1 MPLPLGKKKLKIT
14 KKQSTKLLKPQSNG
28 NGTGTSNGN
37 GNQYGKHKYTKYYP
51 SILDP
56 AFSHKIAKHDLF
68 KKYKSTMN
76 KSRLEELYTS
86 FETNKPSIEDA
97 KKKES
102 SIFISKTITKML
114 RNFISPYSPYRGLL
128 IYHEMGVGKT
138 CTGITIAESLKH
150 LTRNSNTKIY
160 VIRPTEFERQLFN
173 PNVVMDGEPLK
184 QCTGDTY
191 IQDPKLAPFVKGCMN
206 KNEEVC
212 DQLKFKVDKEI
223 RGYYKFSGFKM
234 WASDVYKEI
243 NARTKNIENK
253 EEKQKKIIEIIQKL
267 FNNSVIIV
275 DEAHELRDVIIDE
288 STELPDLNDR
298 KATSDA
304 KFITPVLFRVLKYA
318 TNVRLIFMTAT
329 PIYDKPQNII
339 SLINYFLVND
349 NRPML
354 KEADIFDKDGH
365 LKPTGQELLINN
377 TRGYVSFLR
386 GSNPYEFPIRLSA
399 KYNIP
404 NDILNVRNYPNK
416 NYQGNRI
423 EKGDTIKYLELV
435 NCPLGGEQLK
445 IFKYHITNDKLIDFN
460 EDTISELSYA
470 DISEES
476 KESEEL
482 AESGESDP
490 KYNRRSSKFGL
501 ILTDG
506 KGALIAPDH
515 YAMPM
520 AVLDKMQDKEDE
532 NSISGDEI
540 IALEKSIFGDGV
552 DTKSKQ
558 SRKSASKSA
567 SKSARLS
574 DRKIRTSEPL
584 KVSTVAYQF
593 ESQMSNII
601 FQSLEECN
609 NNLKLAV
616 GEQGLEQILT
626 KQQGKWTYEF
636 NDDKYAQRFKLPEL
650 YNWGAKIAK
659 IIDIAMKSSG
669 PVFIYTNFVNAGAK
683 PIAIALE
690 MNGFRR
696 YKQHDI
702 PLIESRQK
710 DKTYR
715 GDYILYTGEPTLS
728 TYAKEYIN
736 KGVNMIREKN
746 VKVFIGTSV
755 ASEGLNLFGYREV
768 HILDPW
774 HNINLTEQSIGRVIR
789 MGSHLHLPPQE
800 RNVSV
805 YQYAAT
811 LDDRESF
818 DLKIYKIGEKKAI
831 KAGVVEKL
839 LKENA
844 IDCELNKDVNVF
856 DEEHYKRK
864 IPQITSHGVNIQLS
878 LADSPYT
885 RSCFY
890 MKECGYE
897 CASKAFSKS
906 DKQQTV
912 QTPFQ
917 IMRFNY
923 DKELEEYRN
932 LIIQLVASSFNVNI
946 NHLRAYLQKIG
957 NKAEQIHAAGNSKK
971 DKISK
976 KNSTKYIISK
986 KGRQTKTS
994 ILADKTDTHWDDE
1007 DAFLGAIQD
1016 IINTDNLIRDKYG
1029 REGRI
1034 VLSGDTLRFI
1044 PNGNPSPNVS
1054 IIQQYLPIQTN
1065 PPIKSQIDLKGFISK
1080 LGEEQKRLAEEQ
1092 ELNYQ
1097 DILHKLIEKAE
1108 QIYYGVYQ
1116 KEYRYNI
1123 KIKLEEILDLL
1134 FNKLNYT
1141 FKVLILKNILEKIV
1155 LDEKLTD
1162 DENKIKSSIKPNI
1175 VYMNEI
1181 FYDTRSH
1188 KDKDNGKD
1196 KNDGKDKYINNI
1208 YGFIIQN
1215 DNKLELFILT
1225 DDKIFEKNQGNLRK
1239 IIEFRTKQLK
1249 AAPPNNLHG
1258 YLKYEK
1264 GIDIPAFKIK
1274 DISTKGDKKSVSGI
1288 KCITKSTTDIK
1299 KNLNKLDDKILRS
1312 KHVNYNKNALCN
1324 DIELLL
1330 KRNDANR
1337 VNKKKWFYTPEEYF
1351 IFFEA

>member
-1 MPLPLGKKKLKIT
+1 MPLPLGKKPYKIT
-14 KKQSTKLLKPQSNG
+14 KKKTTKQITKSSLKAIVNPHG
-28 NGTGTSNGN
+28 R
-37 GNQYGKHKYTKYYP
+37 HKYTKYYP

-56 AFSHKIAKHDLF
+56 AFSNKIATHDLF

-76 KSRLEELYTS
+76 KSRLEDLYTS
-86 FETNKPSIEDA
+86 FETNKPSIEDS
-97 KKKES
+97 KKKDS

-114 RNFISPYSPYRGLL
+114 RNFMSPYSPYRGLL

-160 VIRPTEFERQLFN
+160 VIRPMEFERQLFN
-173 PNVVMDGEPLK
+173 PNAVMDGEPLK
-184 QCTGDTY
+184 QCTGDAY
-191 IQDPKLAPFVKGCMN
+191 IQDPKLKPLVKGCMD

-212 DQLKFKVDKEI
+212 EQLKFKVDKAI
-223 RGYYKFSGFKM
+223 RGYYKFAGFKM
-234 WASDVYKEI
+234 WARDVDKEI
-243 NARTKNIENK
+243 EARTKNIEN
-253 EEKQKKIIEIIQKL
+253 EAEKQKKIVEIIQKL
-267 FNNSVIIV
+267 FNNAVIIV
-275 DEAHELRDVIIDE
+275 DEAHELRD
-288 STELPDLNDR
+288 SNDNDV
-298 KATSDA
+298 KI
-304 KFITPVLFRVLKYA
+304 ITPVLFRVLKYA

-349 NRPML
+349 NRPIL
-354 KEADIFDKDGH
+354 KEADIFDKEGH
-365 LKPTGQELLINN
+365 LKPTGQKLLINN

-404 NDILNVRNYPNK
+404 NDILNLKRYPNK
-416 NYQGNRI
+416 NYLGNRLD
-423 EKGDTIKYLELV
+423 KDDRIKYLELV

-445 IFKYHITNDKLIDFN
+445 IFKYHIKHDKLIDFN
-460 EDTISELSYA
+460 EDTISDLSYS
-470 DISEES
+470 DIT
-476 KESEEL
+476 
-482 AESGESDP
+482 GESSKSGDVDS
-490 KYNRRSSKFGL
+490 KHSRSSDKYDL
-501 ILTDG
+501 ILTDIEV
-506 KGALIAPDH
+506 KANENDEALD
-515 YAMPM
+515 
-520 AVLDKMQDKEDE
+520 DE
-532 NSISGDEI
+532 NSVSVDEI
-540 IALEKSIFGDGV
+540 ISLEESIFGDG
-552 DTKSKQ
+552 TKSKH
-558 SRKSASKSA
+558 SI
-567 SKSARLS
+567 KSARKSDRKS

-584 KVSTVAYQF
+584 KISTVGYQF

-601 FQSLEECN
+601 YQSLEECN

-636 NDDKYAQRFKLPEL
+636 NDDKYARRFKLPEL

-696 YKQHDI
+696 YKQHDA
-702 PLIESRQK
+702 PLVESSVK

-715 GDYILYTGEPTLS
+715 GDYILYTGDPTLS
-728 TYAKEYIN
+728 AYAMEYIN
-736 KGVNMIREKN
+736 KGAGMVREKN
-746 VKVFIGTSV
+746 VKVLIGTSV

-789 MGSHLHLPPQE
+789 TGSHLHLPPQE

-856 DEEHYKRK
+856 DEEHYHRK
-864 IPQITSHGVNIQLS
+864 IPQITSHGLNIQVS

-897 CASKAFSKS
+897 CASKAILKS
-906 DKQQTV
+906 ENQKQEIM
-912 QTPFQ
+912 PFQ

-932 LIIQLVASSFNVNI
+932 LIIQLVCTSFNVNI
-946 NHLRAYLQKIG
+946 NHLRAYLKKIG
-957 NKAEQIHAAGNSKK
+957 NKQEQTLAQSLSSGKPTK

-976 KNSTKYIISK
+976 KYSIRK
-986 KGRQTKTS
+986 KGQQTKTS
-994 ILADKTDTHWDDE
+994 TLAEGEDNIPWDDE

-1016 IINTDNLIRDKYG
+1016 IINTDNVIRDKYG
-1029 REGRI
+1029 REGSI
-1034 VLSGDTLRFI
+1034 VLSGDTLRFV
-1044 PNGNPSPNVS
+1044 PSGQPSPNIS
-1054 IIQQYLPIQTN
+1054 IINQYLPIQTN
-1065 PPIKSQIDLKGFISK
+1065 PPIKSQVDLKGFISK
-1080 LGEEQKRLAEEQ
+1080 LSDEQKRLAEEQ
-1092 ELNYQ
+1092 ELNYE

-1116 KEYRYNI
+1116 KEYKYNI
-1123 KIKLEEILDLL
+1123 KIKLEEIMDLL

-1155 LDEKLTD
+1155 QNVKLTG
-1162 DENKIKSSIKPNI
+1162 DENKIKSSIKTNI

-1181 FYDTRSH
+1181 FHDIRNQ
-1188 KDKDNGKD
+1188 KDKDDDKD
-1196 KNDGKDKYINNI
+1196 INNI

-1225 DDKIFEKNQGNLRK
+1225 DDKIFEKNQGNIRK
-1239 IIEFRTKQLK
+1239 IIEFRKKELK
-1249 AAPPNNLHG
+1249 STLPNNLHG

-1264 GIDIPAFKIK
+1264 GIDTPAFKIV
-1274 DISTKGDKKSVSGI
+1274 DLITKGDKKSASGI
-1288 KCITKSTTDIK
+1288 RCITKSTTDIK

-1312 KHVNYNKNALCN
+1312 KNVNYNKNALCN

-1330 KRNDANR
+1330 KRNDAVKLN
-1337 VNKKKWFYTPEEYF
+1337 NKKWFYTPEEYF

>member
-1 MPLPLGKKKLKIT
+1 MPLPLKKKTYKIT
-14 KKQSTKLLKPQSNG
+14 KKKVPI
-28 NGTGTSNGN
+28 GTIETQQADKN
-37 GNQYGKHKYTKYYP
+37 HKYTKYYP

-56 AFSHKIAKHDLF
+56 AFSYKISTHDLF
-68 KKYKSTMN
+68 KKYKSTVN
-76 KSRLEELYTS
+76 KYRLEELYTS

-102 SIFISKTITKML
+102 SIFISKNITKML
-114 RNFISPYSPYRGLL
+114 RNFMSPFSPYRSLL

-160 VIRPTEFERQLFN
+160 VIRPMEFERQLFN

-184 QCTGDTY
+184 QCTGNTY
-191 IQDPKLAPFVKGCMN
+191 IKDSKLEPLVKECMN
-206 KNEEVC
+206 KNQEAC
-212 DQLKFKVDKEI
+212 NQLKSKVDKEI
-223 RGYYKFSGFKM
+223 RGYYKFSGFKT
-234 WASDVYKEI
+234 WARDVDKEI
-243 NARTKNIENK
+243 DTRTKNIENK
-253 EEKQKKIIEIIQKL
+253 EEKENKISEIIQKL

-275 DEAHELRDVIIDE
+275 DEAHELRDSNE
-288 STELPDLNDR
+288 
-298 KATSDA
+298 KDA
-304 KFITPVLFRVLKYA
+304 KIITPVLFRVLKYA

-354 KEADIFDKDGH
+354 KEADIFNKDGY
-365 LKPTGQELLINN
+365 LKPTGRELLINN

-404 NDILNVRNYPNK
+404 NDILNLRHYPNK
-416 NYQGNRI
+416 NYQGNRL
-423 EKGDTIKYLELV
+423 EKDDRIKYLELV

-445 IFKYHITNDKLIDFN
+445 IFKYHIKHDKLIDFN
-460 EDTISELSYA
+460 EDTISELSYS
-470 DISEES
+470 DISGDLCEPGSKTEECN
-476 KESEEL
+476 
-482 AESGESDP
+482 D
-490 KYNRRSSKFGL
+490 KYEL
-501 ILTDG
+501 ILTDEDG
-506 KGALIAPDH
+506 NMI
-515 YAMPM
+515 
-520 AVLDKMQDKEDE
+520 DKSDMQNIENNKED
-532 NSISGDEI
+532 SISDEEI
-540 IALEKSIFGDGV
+540 ISLEDSIFGDGK
-552 DTKSKQ
+552 TSRH
-558 SRKSASKSA
+558 SRKSAK
-567 SKSARLS
+567 
-574 DRKIRTSEPL
+574 KIRKSNNEPI
-584 KVSTVAYQF
+584 KISTVAYQF
-593 ESQMSNII
+593 ESQMSNIVY
-601 FQSLEECN
+601 QSLEECN

-616 GEQGLEQILT
+616 GDQGLEQILT
-626 KQQGKWTYEF
+626 KQQGKWTYKF
-636 NDDKYAQRFKLPEL
+636 NDDKYALRFKLPEL

-659 IIDIAMKSSG
+659 IIDIVIKSSG

-690 MNGFRR
+690 MNGYRR
-696 YKQHDI
+696 YKQYDT
-702 PLIESRQK
+702 PLIESSHK

-715 GDYILYTGEPTLS
+715 GDYILYTGDLTLS
-728 TYAKEYIN
+728 AYAKEYIN
-736 KGVNMIREKN
+736 KGAGMVREKN

-789 MGSHLHLPPQE
+789 TGSHLHLPPQE

-805 YQYAAT
+805 YQYVTT

-831 KAGVVEKL
+831 KSGVVEKL

-844 IDCELNKDVNVF
+844 IDCELNKNVNIF
-856 DEEHYKRK
+856 DEEHYHRK
-864 IPQITSHGVNIQLS
+864 IPQITSHGIDVKVS
-878 LADSPYT
+878 LADSSYT

-890 MKECGYE
+890 MKECGFS
-897 CASKAFSKS
+897 CASTELAKVDDTK
-906 DKQQTV
+906 KNKM
-912 QTPFQ
+912 PFQ

-932 LIIQLVASSFNVNI
+932 LIIQLVSSSFNVNI
-946 NHLRAYLQKIG
+946 NHLRSYLQKIS
-957 NKAEQIHAAGNSKK
+957 NKLPAQQLTPELRNKHSKK
-971 DKISK
+971 YSI
-976 KNSTKYIISK
+976 TK
-986 KGRQTKTS
+986 KGKQTKTNT
-994 ILADKTDTHWDDE
+994 LDKDKQINTSWDDE

-1016 IINTDNLIRDKYG
+1016 IVNTDNLIRDKYN

-1034 VLSGDTLRFI
+1034 VLSGDILRFI
-1044 PNGNPSPNVS
+1044 PNGNPSPNIS

-1080 LGEEQKRLAEEQ
+1080 LGEKQKRLAEEQ
-1092 ELNYQ
+1092 ELNYE
-1097 DILHKLIEKAE
+1097 DVLHKLIEKAE
-1108 QIYYGVYQ
+1108 QIYYGVFQ
-1116 KEYRYNI
+1116 REYRYNI
-1123 KIKLEEILDLL
+1123 KIKLEEVLDLL
-1134 FNKLNYT
+1134 FNKLYYT

-1155 LDEKLTD
+1155 QNVKLTN
-1162 DENKIKSSIKPNI
+1162 DENKIKLSIKKNI

-1181 FYDTRSH
+1181 FHDTQSR
-1188 KDKDNGKD
+1188 KDNFKD
-1196 KNDGKDKYINNI
+1196 DFNDINNINDINDINDI

-1225 DDKIFEKNQGNLRK
+1225 DNKYFEKSQGNLRK
-1239 IIEFRTKQLK
+1239 IIEYRKKQLK
-1249 AAPPNNLHG
+1249 AMPPNNLHG

-1264 GIDIPAFKIK
+1264 GIDVPVFKIR
-1274 DISTKGDKKSVSGI
+1274 DISTKGDKKSASGI
-1288 KCITKSTTDIK
+1288 KCITDSTTNIK
-1299 KNLNKLDDKILRS
+1299 KNFNKLDDKILRGKNVS
-1312 KHVNYNKNALCN
+1312 YNKNALCN

-1330 KRNDANR
+1330 KRKDSTK
-1337 VNKKKWFYTPEEYF
+1337 VNNKKWFYTPEEYF

>member
-1 MPLPLGKKKLKIT
+1 MPSPLRKKITNKIT
-14 KKQSTKLLKPQSNG
+14 KKQSTKLSHTQSNG
-28 NGTGTSNGN
+28 S
-37 GNQYGKHKYTKYYP
+37 QYGKHKYTKYYP

-56 AFSHKIAKHDLF
+56 DFSHKIAIHDLF

-97 KKKES
+97 KKKDS

-191 IQDPKLAPFVKGCMN
+191 IQDPKLAPFVKGCMD
-206 KNEEVC
+206 KNEESC
-212 DQLKFKVDKEI
+212 DQLKFKVDKDI
-223 RGYYKFSGFKM
+223 RGYYKFAGFKM

-253 EEKQKKIIEIIQKL
+253 EEKDKKIMEIIQKL

-275 DEAHELRDVIIDE
+275 DEAHELRDVIINE
-288 STELPDLNDR
+288 ASELPDLNDR
-298 KATSDA
+298 QALSDA

-329 PIYDKPQNII
+329 PIYDKPHNII

-365 LKPTGQELLINN
+365 LKPTGRELLINN

-404 NDILNVRNYPNK
+404 SDILDLQHYPNK
-416 NYQGNRI
+416 NYQGTRLDKNDR
-423 EKGDTIKYLELV
+423 IKYLELV

-445 IFKYHITNDKLIDFN
+445 IFKYHIKNDKLIDFD

-470 DISEES
+470 DIS
-476 KESEEL
+476 
-482 AESGESDP
+482 GESNS
-490 KYNRRSSKFGL
+490 KLSRHSSKFGI
-501 ILTDG
+501 ILTD
-506 KGALIAPDH
+506 
-515 YAMPM
+515 
-520 AVLDKMQDKEDE
+520 DKDNSIEDE
-532 NSISGDEI
+532 NAISADEI
-540 IALEKSIFGDGV
+540 IALEESIFGDGAS
-552 DTKSKQ
+552 TNSSKSKQ
-558 SRKSASKSA
+558 ARKSTSKSS
-567 SKSARLS
+567 SKSSRLP
-574 DRKIRTSEPL
+574 DRKILTSEPL
-584 KVSTVAYQF
+584 KISTVAYQF
-593 ESQMSNII
+593 ESQMSNIVY
-601 FQSLEECN
+601 QSLEECN

-616 GEQGLEQILT
+616 GEQGFDQILT

-636 NDDKYAQRFKLPEL
+636 NDDKYARRFKLPEL

-690 MNGFRR
+690 MNGYRR
-696 YKQHDI
+696 YKQHDT
-702 PLIESRQK
+702 PLIESGHK

-789 MGSHLHLPPQE
+789 TGSHLHLPPQE

-818 DLKIYKIGEKKAI
+818 DLKIYKIGENKAI
-831 KAGVVEKL
+831 KSGVVEKL

-856 DEEHYKRK
+856 DEEHYNRK

-890 MKECGYE
+890 MNKCG
-897 CASKAFSKS
+897 F
-906 DKQQTV
+906 
-912 QTPFQ
+912 
-917 IMRFNY
+917 
-923 DKELEEYRN
+923 
-932 LIIQLVASSFNVNI
+932 
-946 NHLRAYLQKIG
+946 
-957 NKAEQIHAAGNSKK
+957 
-971 DKISK
+971 
-976 KNSTKYIISK
+976 
-986 KGRQTKTS
+986 
-994 ILADKTDTHWDDE
+994 
-1007 DAFLGAIQD
+1007 
-1016 IINTDNLIRDKYG
+1016 
-1029 REGRI
+1029 
-1034 VLSGDTLRFI
+1034 
-1044 PNGNPSPNVS
+1044 
-1054 IIQQYLPIQTN
+1054 
-1065 PPIKSQIDLKGFISK
+1065 
-1080 LGEEQKRLAEEQ
+1080 
-1092 ELNYQ
+1092 
-1097 DILHKLIEKAE
+1097 
-1108 QIYYGVYQ
+1108 
-1116 KEYRYNI
+1116 
-1123 KIKLEEILDLL
+1123 
-1134 FNKLNYT
+1134 
-1141 FKVLILKNILEKIV
+1141 
-1155 LDEKLTD
+1155 
-1162 DENKIKSSIKPNI
+1162 
-1175 VYMNEI
+1175 
-1181 FYDTRSH
+1181 
-1188 KDKDNGKD
+1188 
-1196 KNDGKDKYINNI
+1196 
-1208 YGFIIQN
+1208 
-1215 DNKLELFILT
+1215 
-1225 DDKIFEKNQGNLRK
+1225 
-1239 IIEFRTKQLK
+1239 
-1249 AAPPNNLHG
+1249 
-1258 YLKYEK
+1258 
-1264 GIDIPAFKIK
+1264 
-1274 DISTKGDKKSVSGI
+1274 
-1288 KCITKSTTDIK
+1288 
-1299 KNLNKLDDKILRS
+1299 
-1312 KHVNYNKNALCN
+1312 
-1324 DIELLL
+1324 
-1330 KRNDANR
+1330 
-1337 VNKKKWFYTPEEYF
+1337 
-1351 IFFEA
+1351 

>member
-1 MPLPLGKKKLKIT
+1 MPLPLKKKTYKIT
-14 KKQSTKLLKPQSNG
+14 KKQSTKLSKTKHNENSD
-28 NGTGTSNGN
+28 
-37 GNQYGKHKYTKYYP
+37 GKHKYTKYYP
-51 SILDP
+51 SVLDP
-56 AFSHKIAKHDLF
+56 AFSHKISTHDLF
-68 KKYKSTMN
+68 KKYKSSLN

-86 FETNKPSIEDA
+86 FEKNKPSIEDA

-114 RNFISPYSPYRGLL
+114 RNFMSPYSPYRSLL

-160 VIRPTEFERQLFN
+160 VIRPMEFERQLFN

-191 IQDPKLAPFVKGCMN
+191 IQDSKLAPLVSGCMN
-206 KNEEVC
+206 KNEEAC
-212 DQLKFKVDKEI
+212 EQLKSKVDKEI

-234 WASDVYKEI
+234 WARDVDKEI
-243 NARTKNIENK
+243 EARTKNIENK
-253 EEKQKKIIEIIQKL
+253 EEKEKKIAEIIQKL

-275 DEAHELRDVIIDE
+275 DEAHELRDSNE
-288 STELPDLNDR
+288 
-298 KATSDA
+298 KDA
-304 KFITPVLFRVLKYA
+304 KIITPVLFRVLKYA
-318 TNVRLIFMTAT
+318 TNIRLIFMTAT

-349 NRPML
+349 NRPIL
-354 KEADIFDKDGH
+354 KESDVFDKDGQ
-365 LKPTGQELLINN
+365 LKPTGRELLINN

-404 NDILNVRNYPNK
+404 NDILNVRQYPNK
-416 NYQGNRI
+416 NYQGNRL
-423 EKGDTIKYLELV
+423 EKDDRIKYLELV

-445 IFKYHITNDKLIDFN
+445 IFKYHIKHDKLIDFN
-460 EDTISELSYA
+460 EDTISDLSYS
-470 DISEES
+470 DISGDLCEPGS
-476 KESEEL
+476 KNAKDAKNTSECN
-482 AESGESDP
+482 D
-490 KYNRRSSKFGL
+490 KYEL
-501 ILTDG
+501 ILTD
-506 KGALIAPDH
+506 
-515 YAMPM
+515 
-520 AVLDKMQDKEDE
+520 EDGNIIDNRDIQE
-532 NSISGDEI
+532 KDEEQSISAEEI
-540 IALEKSIFGDGV
+540 ISLEESIFGDG
-552 DTKSKQ
+552 KH
-558 SRKSASKSA
+558 SRKSS
-567 SKSARLS
+567 
-574 DRKIRTSEPL
+574 RKIRKSDPI

-593 ESQMSNII
+593 ESQMSNIVY
-601 FQSLEECN
+601 QSLEECN

-616 GEQGLEQILT
+616 GDQGLEQILT

-636 NDDKYAQRFKLPEL
+636 NDDKYALRFKLPEL

-659 IIDIAMKSSG
+659 IIDIAIKSAG

-696 YKQHDI
+696 YKQHDT
-702 PLIESRQK
+702 PLIESGEK

-715 GDYILYTGEPTLS
+715 GDYILYTGDPTLS
-728 TYAKEYIN
+728 AFAKEYIN
-736 KGVNMIREKN
+736 KGAAMVREKN

-789 MGSHLHLPPQE
+789 TGSHLHLPPQE

-811 LDDRESF
+811 LEDRESF

-856 DEEHYKRK
+856 DEEHYHRK
-864 IPQITSHGVNIQLS
+864 IPQITSHGINIHVS

-897 CASKAFSKS
+897 CASKTLTKS
-906 DKQQTV
+906 NKQPG

-917 IMRFNY
+917 IMRFNF

-957 NKAEQIHAAGNSKK
+957 NKLQEHKSVSEKSKK
-971 DKISK
+971 YSITK
-976 KNSTKYIISK
+976 KTKK
-986 KGRQTKTS
+986 TKTS
-994 ILADKTDTHWDDE
+994 ILAEEINTSWDDE

-1016 IINTDNLIRDKYG
+1016 IINTDTLIRDKYG
-1029 REGRI
+1029 REGKI

-1044 PNGNPSPNVS
+1044 PSGQLSPNIS

-1092 ELNYQ
+1092 ELNYE

-1123 KIKLEEILDLL
+1123 KIKLEEVLDLL

-1155 LDEKLTD
+1155 LSIKLTD
-1162 DENKIKSSIKPNI
+1162 DENKIKLSIKKHI

-1181 FYDTRSH
+1181 FHDTKSQ
-1188 KDKDNGKD
+1188 KDKDI
-1196 KNDGKDKYINNI
+1196 NDINDI

-1225 DDKIFEKNQGNLRK
+1225 DEKIFEKNQGNLRK
-1239 IIEFRTKQLK
+1239 IIEFRKKILK
-1249 AAPPNNLHG
+1249 TVSPNNLHG

-1274 DISTKGDKKSVSGI
+1274 DISTKGNKKSVIGI
-1288 KCITKSTTDIK
+1288 KCITDSTTNIK
-1299 KNLNKLDDKILRS
+1299 KNVNKLDDRVLRGKNVS
-1312 KHVNYNKNALCN
+1312 YNKNALCN
-1324 DIELLL
+1324 DIELIL
-1330 KRNDANR
+1330 KRYDADKLN
-1337 VNKKKWFYTPEEYF
+1337 NKKWFYTPEEYF

>member
-1 MPLPLGKKKLKIT
+1 MPLPLGQKTYKIT
-14 KKQSTKLLKPQSNG
+14 KKKGTKLSRTRLQSNK
-28 NGTGTSNGN
+28 NPHT
-37 GNQYGKHKYTKYYP
+37 KHNYTKHNYTKYYP

-56 AFSHKIAKHDLF
+56 AFSHKIATHDLF

-76 KSRLEELYTS
+76 KSRLEELYMS
-86 FETNKPSIEDA
+86 FETNKPSIEDT
-97 KKKES
+97 KMKDS

-114 RNFISPYSPYRGLL
+114 RNFMSPYSPYRSLL

-160 VIRPTEFERQLFN
+160 VIRPAEFESQLFN
-173 PNVVMDGEPLK
+173 TNMVMDGKPLK

-191 IQDPKLAPFVKGCMN
+191 IQDPKLGAFVKGCMD
-206 KNEEVC
+206 KNEEAC
-212 DQLKFKVDKEI
+212 EQLKFKVHKEI

-234 WASDVYKEI
+234 WARDVDKEI
-243 NARTKNIENK
+243 DTRTKNIDNP
-253 EEKQKKIIEIIQKL
+253 EEKKKKVAEIIQKL
-267 FNNSVIIV
+267 FNNSVIII
-275 DEAHELRDVIIDE
+275 DEAHELRDSNE
-288 STELPDLNDR
+288 KN
-298 KATSDA
+298 A
-304 KFITPVLFRVLKYA
+304 KIITPVLFRVLKYA
-318 TNVRLIFMTAT
+318 TNIRLIFMTAT

-349 NRPML
+349 SRPML

-365 LKPTGQELLINN
+365 LKPTGRELLINN

-386 GSNPYEFPIRLSA
+386 GSNPYEFPIRLAS
-399 KYNIP
+399 KYNVP
-404 NDILNVRNYPNK
+404 NNILDLKRYPNK
-416 NYQGNRI
+416 NYQGHRI
-423 EKGDTIKYLELV
+423 EKDDRLKYLELV

-445 IFKYHITNDKLIDFN
+445 IFKYHIKNDKLIDFN
-460 EDTISELSYA
+460 EDTISELSYS
-470 DISEES
+470 DISGDAGDASYAGYSGS
-476 KESEEL
+476 KL
-482 AESGESDP
+482 
-490 KYNRRSSKFGL
+490 NRRSNKFEL
-501 ILTDG
+501 ILTDEDG
-506 KGALIAPDH
+506 NLINKSNA
-515 YAMPM
+515 
-520 AVLDKMQDKEDE
+520 KEKEEED
-532 NSISGDEI
+532 SISEDEI
-540 IALEKSIFGDGV
+540 ISLEESILGDGI
-552 DTKSKQ
+552 K
-558 SRKSASKSA
+558 
-567 SKSARLS
+567 S
-574 DRKIRTSEPL
+574 DRKSVRKILTNEPL

-593 ESQMSNII
+593 ESQMSNIVY
-601 FQSLEECN
+601 QSLEECN

-616 GEQGLEQILT
+616 GDQGLEQILT

-636 NDDKYAQRFKLPEL
+636 NDDKYALRFKLPEL

-690 MNGFRR
+690 MNGYRR
-696 YKQHDI
+696 YKQHDT
-702 PLIESRQK
+702 PLVESSQK

-728 TYAKEYIN
+728 AYAKEYIN
-736 KGVNMIREKN
+736 KGSGMIREKN

-789 MGSHLHLPPQE
+789 TGSHIHLLPQE

-831 KAGVVEKL
+831 KAGVVEKI

-856 DEEHYKRK
+856 DKEHYNRK

-885 RSCFY
+885 HSCFY

-897 CASKAFSKS
+897 CASNAIAKS
-906 DKQQTV
+906 DNQQPV
-912 QTPFQ
+912 KIPFQ

-932 LIIQLVASSFNVNI
+932 LIIQLVSSSFNVNI
-946 NHLRAYLQKIG
+946 NHLRAYLKKIG
-957 NKAEQIHAAGNSKK
+957 NKQEQQPTQTEILYSKDKHSKK
-971 DKISK
+971 YNASALRNLIKEPK
-976 KNSTKYIISK
+976 VPLELPQVKLKTKGSL
-986 KGRQTKTS
+986 KTS
-994 ILADKTDTHWDDE
+994 SLNNTLLLGNTHWDDE

-1016 IINTDNLIRDKYG
+1016 IINTDNVISDKYG
-1029 REGRI
+1029 RDGKI

-1044 PNGNPSPNVS
+1044 PSGNPTPNIS
-1054 IIQQYLPIQTN
+1054 IIQQYLPIQKN

-1080 LGEEQKRLAEEQ
+1080 LGDEQKRLAEEQ

-1097 DILHKLIEKAE
+1097 DILHKVIEKAE

-1141 FKVLILKNILEKIV
+1141 FKVLILKNILEKIIQ
-1155 LDEKLTD
+1155 DIKLTD
-1162 DENKIKSSIKPNI
+1162 DENKIKSSIKTHI
-1175 VYMNEI
+1175 IYMNEI
-1181 FYDTRSH
+1181 FHDIRS
-1188 KDKDNGKD
+1188 GKD
-1196 KNDGKDKYINNI
+1196 DGKNTNNI

-1215 DNKLELFILT
+1215 DNKLDLFILS
-1225 DDKIFEKNQGNLRK
+1225 DEKIFEKNQGNLRK
-1239 IIEFRTKQLK
+1239 IIEYRKKQLK
-1249 AAPPNNLHG
+1249 ATPPNNVHG

-1274 DISTKGDKKSVSGI
+1274 DINTKGDKKSVSGI

-1299 KNLNKLDDKILRS
+1299 KNLNKLDDKILRG
-1312 KHVNYNKNALCN
+1312 KNVNYNKNALCN

-1330 KRNDANR
+1330 KRNDS
-1337 VNKKKWFYTPEEYF
+1337 NKLNNKKWFYTPEEYF
-1351 IFFEA
+1351 IFFES

>member
-1 MPLPLGKKKLKIT
+1 MSLPLGKKKLKIT
-14 KKQSTKLLKPQSNG
+14 KKQSIKSVDKINKQ
-28 NGTGTSNGN
+28 
-37 GNQYGKHKYTKYYP
+37 HRYTKYYP

-56 AFSHKIAKHDLF
+56 AFSHKIATHNLF
-68 KKYKSTMN
+68 KKYKSTIN

-86 FETNKPSIEDA
+86 FETNKPSFEDA
-97 KKKES
+97 KKKDS
-102 SIFISKTITKML
+102 NIFISKTITKML

-160 VIRPTEFERQLFN
+160 VIRPMELERQLFN

-191 IQDPKLAPFVKGCMN
+191 IQDPKLHPLVKGCME
-206 KNEEVC
+206 KKEEAC
-212 DQLKFKVDKEI
+212 EQLKFKVDKEI

-253 EEKQKKIIEIIQKL
+253 DEKDKKITEIIQKL
-267 FNNSVIIV
+267 FNNAVIIV
-275 DEAHELRDVIIDE
+275 DEAHELRDIIIDE
-288 STELPDLNDR
+288 SYELRDLNDR
-298 KATSDA
+298 KAISDA

-339 SLINYFLVND
+339 SLINYFLIND
-349 NRPML
+349 NRPIL
-354 KEADIFDKDGH
+354 KETDIFEKDGY
-365 LKPTGQELLINN
+365 LKPTGRELLIKN

-404 NDILNVRNYPNK
+404 NDILNLRSYPNK
-416 NYQGNRI
+416 NYLGNRL
-423 EKGDTIKYLELV
+423 EKDDRLKYLELV

-445 IFKYHITNDKLIDFN
+445 MFKYHINNDKLIDFN
-460 EDTISELSYA
+460 EDSISDLSYS
-470 DISEES
+470 DISGDLDTS
-476 KESEEL
+476 R
-482 AESGESDP
+482 ESGSRHSN
-490 KYNRRSSKFGL
+490 KYEL
-501 ILTDG
+501 VLTDEEANQ
-506 KGALIAPDH
+506 KAQA
-515 YAMPM
+515 
-520 AVLDKMQDKEDE
+520 DE
-532 NSISGDEI
+532 NSISAEEI
-540 IALEKSIFGDGV
+540 ISLEESIFGDNN
-552 DTKSKQ
+552 KSYK
-558 SRKSASKSA
+558 SRKTKTTV
-567 SKSARLS
+567 
-574 DRKIRTSEPL
+574 RKIRKSEPI
-584 KVSTVAYQF
+584 KISTVAYQF

-601 FQSLEECN
+601 YQSLEECN

-616 GEQGLEQILT
+616 GDQGLDQILT
-626 KQQGKWTYEF
+626 KQQNKWTYEF
-636 NDDKYAQRFKLPEL
+636 NDDKYARRFKLPEL

-659 IIDIAMKSSG
+659 IIDIAMRSAG

-696 YKQHDI
+696 YKQHDM
-702 PLIESRQK
+702 PLIESNEK

-715 GDYILYTGEPTLS
+715 GDYILYTGDPTLS
-728 TYAKEYIN
+728 AYAKEYIN
-736 KGVNMIREKN
+736 KGAGMVREKN

-789 MGSHLHLPPQE
+789 TGSHLHLPPQE

-831 KAGVVEKL
+831 KAGIVEKL

-856 DEEHYKRK
+856 NEEHYHRK
-864 IPQITSHGVNIQLS
+864 IPQITSHGVKIQVS
-878 LADSPYT
+878 LADTPYT

-897 CASKAFSKS
+897 CASKDISTI
-906 DKQQTV
+906 KQHEETI
-912 QTPFQ
+912 PYP

-923 DKELEEYRN
+923 DKELEEFRR
-932 LIIQLVASSFNVNI
+932 LIIQLVSSSFNVNI
-946 NHLRAYLQKIG
+946 NNLRSYLQKLG
-957 NKAEQIHAAGNSKK
+957 NQTLSNKTNPDKLKQDRMTGDSKGK
-971 DKISK
+971 KFKI
-976 KNSTKYIISK
+976 TK
-986 KGRQTKTS
+986 KGSQY
-994 ILADKTDTHWDDE
+994 KTDILDDTLWDDE

-1016 IINTDNLIRDKYG
+1016 IINTDNIVIDKFG
-1029 REGRI
+1029 REGKI
-1034 VLSGDTLRFI
+1034 VLSGDTLRFVPI
-1044 PNGNPSPNVS
+1044 EQPSPNISV
-1054 IIQQYLPIQTN
+1054 IQQYLPIQSN
-1065 PPIKSQIDLKGFISK
+1065 PPIKSKVDLKGFISK
-1080 LGEEQKRLAEEQ
+1080 LNEEQKRLAEEQ
-1092 ELNYQ
+1092 KLNYE
-1097 DILHKLIEKAE
+1097 DILHKIIEKAE

-1116 KEYRYNI
+1116 KEYKYNI
-1123 KIKLEEILDLL
+1123 KIKLEEIFDLL

-1141 FKVLILKNILEKIV
+1141 LKVLILKNILEKIV
-1155 LDEKLTD
+1155 QNIKLNV
-1162 DENKIKSSIKPNI
+1162 DENKIKSSIQTNI

-1181 FYDTRSH
+1181 FHDARSMTESEKKLTQVKQGTLNI
-1188 KDKDNGKD
+1188 KDID
-1196 KNDGKDKYINNI
+1196 NI

-1215 DNKLELFILT
+1215 DYKLELFILT
-1225 DDKIFEKNQGNLRK
+1225 DDKKFEKNQGNLRK
-1239 IIEFRTKQLK
+1239 IIEFRKNQMK
-1249 AAPPNNLHG
+1249 ATPPNNLYG

-1264 GIDIPAFKIK
+1264 GIDIPAFKIV
-1274 DISTKGDKKSVSGI
+1274 DLFTKGDKKSVSGI
-1288 KCITKSTTDIK
+1288 KCITDSTTDIK
-1299 KNLNKLDDKILRS
+1299 KKLNKLDDKILRS

-1324 DIELLL
+1324 DIELLFV
-1330 KRNDANR
+1330 RNNAVRLN
-1337 VNKKKWFYTPEEYF
+1337 NKKWFYTPEEYF
-1351 IFFEA
+1351 IVFES

>member
-1 MPLPLGKKKLKIT
+1 MPLPVPSGTKTYKIT
-14 KKQSTKLLKPQSNG
+14 KKQGTKLSKIKQIDRNPIA
-28 NGTGTSNGN
+28 
-37 GNQYGKHKYTKYYP
+37 KHKYTKYYP

-56 AFSHKIAKHDLF
+56 AFSHKLAKHNLF
-68 KKYKSTMN
+68 KKYKSTVN
-76 KSRLEELYTS
+76 KSRLEELYKS

-114 RNFISPYSPYRGLL
+114 RNFMSPYTPYRGLL

-160 VIRPTEFERQLFN
+160 VIRPMEFERQLFN

-191 IQDPKLAPFVKGCMN
+191 LQDSKLAPFIKGCMN
-206 KNEEVC
+206 KNEESC
-212 DQLKFKVDKEI
+212 EQLKSKVDKEI

-234 WASDVYKEI
+234 WARDVDKEI
-243 NARTKNIENK
+243 EARTKNIENK
-253 EEKQKKIIEIIQKL
+253 EEKEKKIAEIIQKL

-275 DEAHELRDVIIDE
+275 DEAHELRDSE
-288 STELPDLNDR
+288 
-298 KATSDA
+298 KDA
-304 KFITPVLFRVLKYA
+304 KIITPVFFRVLKYA
-318 TNVRLIFMTAT
+318 TNIRLIFMTAT

-349 NRPML
+349 NRPIL
-354 KEADIFDKDGH
+354 KDADVFDKDGQ
-365 LKPTGQELLINN
+365 LKPSGRELLINN
-377 TRGYVSFLR
+377 TRGYISFLR

-404 NDILNVRNYPNK
+404 NDILDVRRYPNK
-416 NYQGNRI
+416 NYQGNRL
-423 EKGDTIKYLELV
+423 EKDDKIKYLELV

-445 IFKYHITNDKLIDFN
+445 IFKYHIKHDKLIDFN
-460 EDTISELSYA
+460 EDTISDLSYS
-470 DISEES
+470 DISGDLCLPGD
-476 KESEEL
+476 KN
-482 AESGESDP
+482 AKNNGECND
-490 KYNRRSSKFGL
+490 KYEL
-501 ILTDG
+501 ILTDEDG
-506 KGALIAPDH
+506 NLIDNS
-515 YAMPM
+515 
-520 AVLDKMQDKEDE
+520 DMQVEDDA
-532 NSISGDEI
+532 ISVEEI
-540 IALEKSIFGDGV
+540 ISLEESIYGDG
-552 DTKSKQ
+552 KQ
-558 SRKSASKSA
+558 SRKSV
-567 SKSARLS
+567 
-574 DRKIRTSEPL
+574 RKIRTSEPI

-593 ESQMSNII
+593 ESQMSNIVY
-601 FQSLEECN
+601 QSLEECN

-616 GEQGLEQILT
+616 GDQGLEQILT

-636 NDDKYAQRFKLPEL
+636 NDDKFARRFKLPEL

-659 IIDIAMKSSG
+659 IIDIAIKSSG

-690 MNGFRR
+690 MNGYRR
-696 YKQHDI
+696 YKQHDT
-702 PLIESRQK
+702 PLIESNQK

-715 GDYILYTGEPTLS
+715 GDYILYTGDSTLS
-728 TYAKEYIN
+728 AYAKEYIN
-736 KGVNMIREKN
+736 KGAAMVREKN

-789 MGSHLHLPPQE
+789 TGSHLHLPPQE

-831 KAGVVEKL
+831 KAGVVEKV

-856 DEEHYKRK
+856 DEKYYHRK
-864 IPQITSHGVNIQLS
+864 IPQITSHGVNIQVS

-890 MKECGYE
+890 MKDCGYE
-897 CASKAFSKS
+897 CASKSSAQF
-906 DKQQTV
+906 DNKQQDK
-912 QTPFQ
+912 TPFR

-932 LIIQLVASSFNVNI
+932 LIIQLVSSSFNVNI
-946 NHLRAYLQKIG
+946 NHLRTYLKKLG
-957 NKAEQIHAAGNSKK
+957 NKLQEKIPTATLEKSKK
-971 DKISK
+971 YSITK
-976 KNSTKYIISK
+976 KTKK
-986 KGRQTKTS
+986 TKTS
-994 ILADKTDTHWDDE
+994 SLSEDIDNTSWDDE
-1007 DAFLGAIQD
+1007 DAFLSAIQD
-1016 IINTDNLIRDKYG
+1016 IINTDTLIRDKYG
-1029 REGRI
+1029 REGKI

-1044 PNGNPSPNVS
+1044 PSGQLSPNIS
-1054 IIQQYLPIQTN
+1054 INQQYLPIQTN

-1080 LGEEQKRLAEEQ
+1080 LSEEQKRLAEEQ
-1092 ELNYQ
+1092 ELNYA
-1097 DILHKLIEKAE
+1097 DILQKLIEKAE
-1108 QIYYGVYQ
+1108 QIYYGVNQ
-1116 KEYRYNI
+1116 KEYKYNI
-1123 KIKLEEILDLL
+1123 KIKLEEVLEIL

-1141 FKVLILKNILEKIV
+1141 FKVLIIKNILEKIV
-1155 LDEKLTD
+1155 QDIKLTD
-1162 DENKIKSSIKPNI
+1162 DETKIKSSFKKNI
-1175 VYMNEI
+1175 VFMNEI
-1181 FYDTRSH
+1181 FYDTQSQ
-1188 KDKDNGKD
+1188 KDKDNNNKD
-1196 KNDGKDKYINNI
+1196 DHDI

-1215 DNKLELFILT
+1215 DNKLDLFILT
-1225 DDKIFEKNQGNLRK
+1225 DEKIFEKNQGNLRK
-1239 IIEFRTKQLK
+1239 IIEFRKKQLK
-1249 AAPPNNLHG
+1249 TVPPNNLHG

-1274 DISTKGDKKSVSGI
+1274 DTSTKGDKKSVVGI
-1288 KCITKSTTDIK
+1288 KCITDSTTNIK
-1299 KNLNKLDDKILRS
+1299 KYLNKLDDRILRNKNIS
-1312 KHVNYNKNALCN
+1312 YNKNALCN
-1324 DIELLL
+1324 DIELLF
-1330 KRNDANR
+1330 KRNDTNML
-1337 VNKKKWFYTPEEYF
+1337 NNKKWFYTPEEYF
-1351 IFFEA
+1351 IFFES

>member
-14 KKQSTKLLKPQSNG
+14 KKQSTKLLHQHSSG
-28 NGTGTSNGN
+28 NPI
-37 GNQYGKHKYTKYYP
+37 GKHNYTKYYP

-56 AFSHKIAKHDLF
+56 AFSHKIATHDLF
-68 KKYKSTMN
+68 KKYKSSVN
-76 KSRLEELYTS
+76 KSRLEDLYTS

-97 KKKES
+97 TKKDS

-160 VIRPTEFERQLFN
+160 VIRPMEFERQLFN

-191 IQDPKLAPFVKGCMN
+191 IQDPKLAPFVKGCMD
-206 KNEEVC
+206 KNEEIC

-223 RGYYKFSGFKM
+223 RGYYKFAGFKM
-234 WASDVYKEI
+234 WARDVNKEI
-243 NARTKNIENK
+243 DARTKNIENN
-253 EEKQKKIIEIIQKL
+253 EEKQKKIEEIIQKL
-267 FNNSVIIV
+267 FNNAVIII
-275 DEAHELRDVIIDE
+275 DEAHELRDSNE
-288 STELPDLNDR
+288 
-298 KATSDA
+298 KDA
-304 KFITPVLFRVLKYA
+304 KIITPVLFRVLKYA

-354 KEADIFDKDGH
+354 KEAEIFDKDGH
-365 LKPTGQELLINN
+365 LKPTSRKLLINN

-404 NDILNVRNYPNK
+404 NDILDLRHYPNK
-416 NYQGNRI
+416 NYQGNRL
-423 EKGDTIKYLELV
+423 EKGDQLKYLELV

-445 IFKYHITNDKLIDFN
+445 IFKYHIKHDKLIDFN
-460 EDTISELSYA
+460 EDTISDLSYT
-470 DISEES
+470 DI
-476 KESEEL
+476 
-482 AESGESDP
+482 SGESVSSGDSGDSVSELS
-490 KYNRRSSKFGL
+490 RRSSKFEL
-501 ILTDG
+501 ILTD
-506 KGALIAPDH
+506 AEANSI
-515 YAMPM
+515 
-520 AVLDKMQDKEDE
+520 EDE
-532 NSISGDEI
+532 NSISVDEI
-540 IALEKSIFGDGV
+540 ISLEESIFGDGTG
-552 DTKSKQ
+552 TKSKH
-558 SRKSASKSA
+558 SKKSAQISKQ
-567 SKSARLS
+567 
-574 DRKIRTSEPL
+574 KILQSEPL
-584 KVSTVAYQF
+584 KVNTVAYQF
-593 ESQMSNII
+593 ESQMSNIVY
-601 FQSLEECN
+601 QSLEECN

-616 GEQGLEQILT
+616 GEQGLEQIIT

-636 NDDKYAQRFKLPEL
+636 NDDKYARRFKLPEL

-696 YKQHDI
+696 YKQHDT
-702 PLIESRQK
+702 PLVESNHK

-728 TYAKEYIN
+728 AYAKEYIN
-736 KGVNMIREKN
+736 KGSGMIREKN

-755 ASEGLNLFGYREV
+755 ASEGLNLFGYREA

-789 MGSHLHLPPQE
+789 TGSHLHLPPQE

-831 KAGVVEKL
+831 KAGVVEKI

-856 DEEHYKRK
+856 DEEHYNRK
-864 IPQITSHGVNIQLS
+864 IPQITSHGINIQLS

-897 CASKAFSKS
+897 CVSKAFTKS
-906 DKQQTV
+906 NNQHPKRK
-912 QTPFQ
+912 PFQ

-932 LIIQLVASSFNVNI
+932 LIIQLVSSSFNVNI
-946 NHLRAYLQKIG
+946 NHLRAYLKKIG
-957 NKAEQIHAAGNSKK
+957 NKQEQIPTLRNPTK

-976 KNSTKYIISK
+976 KYNTSTNTNTNINTNTKYIIDK
-986 KGRQTKTS
+986 KGKKTKTS
-994 ILADKTDTHWDDE
+994 GQAEGGDNLWDDE

-1029 REGRI
+1029 REGKI

-1044 PNGNPSPNVS
+1044 PNGNSSPNMS

-1080 LGEEQKRLAEEQ
+1080 LGDEQKRLAEEQ

-1141 FKVLILKNILEKIV
+1141 FKVLILKNILEKIIHNV
-1155 LDEKLTD
+1155 KLTD
-1162 DENKIKSSIKPNI
+1162 DENKIKSSIKTNI

-1181 FYDTRSH
+1181 FHNVQSQ
-1188 KDKDNGKD
+1188 KDKDDKD
-1196 KNDGKDKYINNI
+1196 INNI

-1215 DNKLELFILT
+1215 DNKLDLFILT

-1239 IIEFRTKQLK
+1239 IIEFRKKLLK
-1249 AAPPNNLHG
+1249 AIPPNNVHG

-1274 DISTKGDKKSVSGI
+1274 DINTKGDKKSVSGI

-1299 KNLNKLDDKILRS
+1299 KNLYKLDDKILRG
-1312 KHVNYNKNALCN
+1312 KNVNYNKNALCN

-1330 KRNDANR
+1330 KRNDADRLN
-1337 VNKKKWFYTPEEYF
+1337 NKKWFYTPEEYF

>member
-1 MPLPLGKKKLKIT
+1 MPLPLKKKIT
-14 KKQSTKLLKPQSNG
+14 KKQGTKLLKTQQIDIN
-28 NGTGTSNGN
+28 
-37 GNQYGKHKYTKYYP
+37 HKYTKYYP

-56 AFSHKIAKHDLF
+56 AFSHKIATHDLF

-114 RNFISPYSPYRGLL
+114 RNFMSPYSPYRGLL

-160 VIRPTEFERQLFN
+160 VIRPMEFERQLFN

-184 QCTGDTY
+184 QCTGNTY
-191 IQDPKLAPFVKGCMN
+191 IQDSKLAPLVKKCMN

-212 DQLKFKVDKEI
+212 DQLKSKVDKEI
-223 RGYYKFSGFKM
+223 RGYYKFAGFKM
-234 WASDVYKEI
+234 WARDVDKEI
-243 NARTKNIENK
+243 EARTKNIENK
-253 EEKQKKIIEIIQKL
+253 EEKEKKIVEIIQKL

-275 DEAHELRDVIIDE
+275 DEAHELRDSNEKDVKI
-288 STELPDLNDR
+288 
-298 KATSDA
+298 
-304 KFITPVLFRVLKYA
+304 ITPVLFRVLKYA

-349 NRPML
+349 NRPVI
-354 KEADIFDKDGH
+354 KESEVFDKEGQ
-365 LKPTGQELLINN
+365 LKPSGRELLIKN

-404 NDILNVRNYPNK
+404 NDILDLRHYPNK
-416 NYQGNRI
+416 NYQGNRL
-423 EKGDTIKYLELV
+423 EKDDRIKYLELV

-445 IFKYHITNDKLIDFN
+445 IFKYHIKHDKLIDFD
-460 EDTISELSYA
+460 EDIINKLSY
-470 DISEES
+470 
-476 KESEEL
+476 
-482 AESGESDP
+482 SD
-490 KYNRRSSKFGL
+490 
-501 ILTDG
+501 
-506 KGALIAPDH
+506 
-515 YAMPM
+515 
-520 AVLDKMQDKEDE
+520 
-532 NSISGDEI
+532 ISGDSCEPGLKDSECNDKYELIITDEDGNIIDNDVMHTIEDEKSISADEI
-540 IALEKSIFGDGV
+540 ISLEESIFGDA
-552 DTKSKQ
+552 KH
-558 SRKSASKSA
+558 SRKSSRIK
-567 SKSARLS
+567 RQ
-574 DRKIRTSEPL
+574 SEPL
-584 KVSTVAYQF
+584 KVSTVGYQF
-593 ESQMSNII
+593 ESQMSNIVY
-601 FQSLEECN
+601 QSLEECN

-616 GEQGLEQILT
+616 GDQGLEQILT

-636 NDDKYAQRFKLPEL
+636 NDDKYARRFKLPEL

-659 IIDIAMKSSG
+659 IIDIAIKSSG

-696 YKQHDI
+696 YKQHDT
-702 PLIESRQK
+702 PLVESSEK

-715 GDYILYTGEPTLS
+715 GDYILYTGDPTLS
-728 TYAKEYIN
+728 AYAKEYIN
-736 KGVNMIREKN
+736 KGAAMVREKN
-746 VKVFIGTSV
+746 VKVLIGTSV

-789 MGSHLHLPPQE
+789 TGSHLHLPPQE

-805 YQYAAT
+805 YQYVAT

-818 DLKIYKIGEKKAI
+818 DLKIYKISEKKAI
-831 KAGVVEKL
+831 KAGAVEKL

-844 IDCELNKDVNVF
+844 IDCELNKDVNIF
-856 DEEHYKRK
+856 DEKHYNRK
-864 IPQITSHGVNIQLS
+864 IPQITSHGVNIHVS

-890 MKECGYE
+890 MKECGYS
-897 CASKAFSKS
+897 CASATFSKS
-906 DKQQTV
+906 DNQHNGL
-912 QTPFQ
+912 TPFQ

-957 NKAEQIHAAGNSKK
+957 NKLQEKKSVSEKSKK
-971 DKISK
+971 YSI
-976 KNSTKYIISK
+976 TK
-986 KGRQTKTS
+986 KGRKTKTS
-994 ILADKTDTHWDDE
+994 NQAEAIDNTSWDDE

-1016 IINTDNLIRDKYG
+1016 IINTDTLIRDKYG
-1029 REGRI
+1029 RDGKI
-1034 VLSGDTLRFI
+1034 VLSGDTLRFV
-1044 PNGNPSPNVS
+1044 PSGQQSPNIS

-1080 LGEEQKRLAEEQ
+1080 LSDEQKRLAEEQ
-1092 ELNYQ
+1092 ELNYE

-1123 KIKLEEILDLL
+1123 KIKLEEVLELL

-1141 FKVLILKNILEKIV
+1141 FKVLILRNILEKIV
-1155 LDEKLTD
+1155 QDIKLTD
-1162 DENKIKSSIKPNI
+1162 DENKIKSSIKTNI

-1181 FYDTRSH
+1181 FHDTRIQ
-1188 KDKDNGKD
+1188 KDKHHNSKGGDKD
-1196 KNDGKDKYINNI
+1196 INDI

-1225 DDKIFEKNQGNLRK
+1225 DEKIFEKNQGNLRK
-1239 IIEFRTKQLK
+1239 IIEFRKKQLK
-1249 AAPPNNLHG
+1249 ARIPNNLHG

-1299 KNLNKLDDKILRS
+1299 KNLNKLDDKILRGKNVS
-1312 KHVNYNKNALCN
+1312 YNKNALCN

-1330 KRNDANR
+1330 KRYDSDKLNN
-1337 VNKKKWFYTPEEYF
+1337 KKWFYTPEEYF